1 MVCLNFR
8 FLSYFKRVV
17 FLSLFF
23 SFSYLAVTLDSKQQ
37 MKARKK
43 VTKVRSSN
51 ITTPFVLATKIKS
64 KNKKG
69 KVTIS
74 VKPKAGNKS
83 KKGKV
88 TISVKPK
95 AGVKSKEGRTRV
107 TASNYGNSKF
117 NIKDKEEE
125 QKARGLVIRYH
136 KWPSLKQQKEVSG
149 ILKSSGLERTKSI
162 KSFKAQLFGWT
173 NGGLKASKLGEKA
186 CLKLK
191 RLSYVKRCSPD
202 HLLPMNQ
209 NKRSYLTNNQLSK
222 TKVNKNNKVGYM
234 LEQALAS
241 SNIKTANTR
250 EKANKKEVKSKLA
263 ASKKTEAGS
272 VVECEECKNKEL
284 EELKLVSQ
292 KALNLRTCNIISHKR
307 DLMEGELSDYW
318 AQELIGSDL
327 MREELKKTALATKKE
342 NWIAVFDSEEN
353 DHNIAVKNLISDEGP
368 HAVLPELEKK
378 QTPFSDVSASV
389 NDSSYKEGKGYKSAL
404 NLYETSY
411 PGDYLF
417 GFRGNPPRYINNSM
431 NWFNSED
438 IYDVFKNLSTARSQV
453 ITIGASGNA
462 FPKRL
467 DDMEKKAS
475 KDFDVILV
483 GSLAPDGFVS
493 DFSQSGKEV
502 SILAPSDHWLTSA
515 GGRWDNKPFGGTSGA
530 APLVTGSLAGF
541 EWLSGYHPTAK
552 EAKILLE
559 KTALPT
565 LHSSFEK
572 PRINGAG
579 LLNAYKLGEVAKR
592 LKKKC
597 KNKSLFC
604 FKEEILNDE
613 NYRFAEDKSLRKDL
627 ERVFPSCSG
636 GEPSESSVSSCE
648 EKKELFI
655 ALRKELLLN
664 PTREYYESL
673 SCLYEEAGF
682 SRNAE
687 ALNKLSLA
695 LGEESEVRAEIK
707 AMLAKEELVSGDD
720 ILRLAIGMGGFEEDF
735 NDNELMKGIKTAG
748 GMGEAGLPLLKRGF
762 ETGNPKLQEFV
773 LKLARKMGEVGLPLI
788 ERAFETGNLELQEVA
803 VYSAARIGEAG
814 LPLIE
819 RGFDTGKLE
828 LQRHALNAAGWIRE
842 AGLPLIERGFD
853 TGKLELQRHALNAAG
868 IIGEAGLPL
877 VERGFDT
884 GKLELQRHALNA
896 AGIIGEAGLP
906 LVERAFETGNFEL
919 QRSAIFSVGRIGEA
933 GLPLIE
939 RGFDTGKLELQK
951 GALYS
956 AGMIG
961 EAGLPL
967 LERGFDT
974 GKLELQKRALYSAG
988 IIGEAGLPLIERG
1001 FETGNFNLQKAA
1013 FLSTARLGEAGL
1025 PLLERVVFDTGN
1037 LELQKQ
1043 GLALVSEQVFKHK
1056 AIPFLEKVL
1065 ENENLDKTIKTYILT
1080 TLEKLKS
1087 S

>member
-1 MVCLNFR
+1 MVCSNFR
-8 FLSYFKRVV
+8 FLSYFKRVF

-23 SFSYLAVTLDSKQQ
+23 SYSYLAVTLDSKQQ

-74 VKPKAGNKS
+74 VKPK
-83 KKGKV
+83 
-88 TISVKPK
+88 T
-95 AGVKSKEGRTRV
+95 GVKSKEGRTRV

-173 NGGLKASKLGEKA
+173 NGGLKASKLGERA

-202 HLLPMNQ
+202 HPLPTNQ
-209 NKRSYLTNNQLSK
+209 SKSKKSYLTNNQLSK
-222 TKVNKNNKVGYM
+222 TKKTNKNNKVGYM
-234 LEQALAS
+234 LGQALAI
-241 SNIKTANTR
+241 SNIK
-250 EKANKKEVKSKLA
+250 KANKREVKNKLT

-307 DLMEGELSDYW
+307 DLIAGKLSDYW

-327 MREELKKTALATKKE
+327 MKEELKKTAPPDIE
-342 NWIAVFDSEEN
+342 NWIAVFDTKEG
-353 DHNIAVKNLISDEGP
+353 DHNIGVKNLISDEGP

-378 QTPFSDVSASV
+378 QTPFSDVSLDM
-389 NDSSYKEGKGYKSAL
+389 NGRDYKRGKGYKSAL

-431 NWFNSED
+431 GWFNSED
-438 IYDVFKNLSTARSQV
+438 IYDVFKNLSSSKTSQPIV
-453 ITIGASGNA
+453 VMASGND
-462 FPKRL
+462 FPKKL
-467 DDMEKKAS
+467 DDMQTKAS

-483 GSLAPDGFVS
+483 GSFAPDGFVS
-493 DFSQSGKEV
+493 GFSQSGKEV
-502 SILAPSDHWLTSA
+502 SILAPSDYWLTSA
-515 GGRWDNKPFGGTSGA
+515 GGSLDNKPFGGTSGA
-530 APLVTGSLAGF
+530 APLVIGSLAGF

-565 LHSSFEK
+565 LHSFEK
-572 PRINGAG
+572 PRVNGAG

-592 LKKKC
+592 LKEKC
-597 KNKSLFC
+597 EKSVVC
-604 FKEEILNDE
+604 FKEEILKDE

-707 AMLAKEELVSGDD
+707 AMLAKKELMSND
-720 ILRLAIGMGGFEEDF
+720 ILKLAIGMGGFEKDF
-735 NDNELMKGIKTAG
+735 NDNELAEGIKIAG
-748 GMGEAGLPLLKRGF
+748 GIGEAGLPLL
-762 ETGNPKLQEFV
+762 
-773 LKLARKMGEVGLPLI
+773 
-788 ERAFETGNLELQEVA
+788 ERAFDTGNLELQKRA
-803 VYSAARIGEAG
+803 IISAGEIGEAG
-814 LPLIE
+814 LPLLE
-819 RGFDTGKLE
+819 RGFDTGNLE
-828 LQRHALNAAGWIRE
+828 LQKDVLH
-842 AGLPLIERGFD
+842 
-853 TGKLELQRHALNAAG
+853 
-868 IIGEAGLPL
+868 
-877 VERGFDT
+877 
-884 GKLELQRHALNA
+884 
-896 AGIIGEAGLP
+896 
-906 LVERAFETGNFEL
+906 
-919 QRSAIFSVGRIGEA
+919 SAGRIGEA
-933 GLPLIE
+933 GLPLLE
-939 RGFDTGKLELQK
+939 RAFDTGNLKLQS
-951 GALYS
+951 S
-956 AGMIG
+956 AIFSASSIG
-961 EAGLPL
+961 KAGLPL

-974 GKLELQKRALYSAG
+974 GKLELQKDVLHSAG
-988 IIGEAGLPLIERG
+988 WIGEAALPLLERGFDTGKLELQSSAIFSAGSIGEAALSLLERGFETGKLELQSSAIFSAGSIGEAALPLLERGFDTGKLELQGEALNAAGDIGKAALPLLERG
-1001 FETGNFNLQKAA
+1001 FETGNFDLQKAA
-1013 FLSTARLGEAGL
+1013 FLSAARLGEAGL